1 MIPKESR
8 ITATRFI
15 GLSLMLLLITFGAN
29 ADEVTFTAEAPQSVS
44 TGSTFRVVFTLNAN
58 GERFKGPDFKGFDV
72 VSGPNQSTSQSFQM
86 INGNVNQSVTQQF
99 TYIVS
104 ASVAGTFEIR
114 PASITYKGKE
124 YKSNALQIAVSST
137 GASSSGGGSQG
148 NAQSQQRNQS
158 SGNQSNDG
166 TISGKDLFVRT
177 IVSKTNPT
185 VGEQITVT
193 YKIYTRIGVSNLNIT
208 SLPNISGFWSKDL
221 LESQKQIQQSTE
233 TIDGE
238 EYITAEIRK
247 QALFP
252 LKSGEVTIP
261 PIEMSVVAQVKSR
274 KKSRVRDPWFDAF
287 FNDPFFNSANQA
299 VEVPLKSN
307 AVKVNVRDLPSGKP
321 AEFSGAVGNYTLKS
335 TVDRTQLKANEAINL
350 RITISGT
357 GNIEMIDKLPIIFPP
372 DFDTYDPKVTSSL
385 QKGNTISGSKTFEYL
400 IIPRNAGSFT
410 INPVNFNYYD
420 LSENRYK
427 TLSTDSFSIEVAKG
441 DGTQSAVSYSGVD
454 QQDVQFVGTDI
465 RHIVL
470 PPFTLKNTGSHF
482 FGSPKYLVLLC
493 AIIIMTIVAQILLQK
508 RRKALGNTGLMR
520 LKKATGVA
528 RKRLKMAGI
537 HLKSGAETEFYN
549 EISHALWG
557 YLSDKFQIPLSE
569 LSTDSVND
577 ALLARKVNQE
587 LTDAF
592 TSTLHN
598 CEYAR
603 FAPGDKKANMEQ
615 IYSQALEVISRIE
628 RELR

>member
-1 MIPKESR
+1 MTPKESR
-8 ITATRFI
+8 ISAARFI
-15 GLSLMLLLITFGAN
+15 GLSLLMVLFAFAAK

-44 TGSTFRVVFTLNAN
+44 VGSTFRVVFTLNAN

-86 INGNVNQSVTQQF
+86 INGNVNQSVTLQF
-99 TYIVS
+99 TYIVT

-114 PASITYKGKE
+114 PATITYKGKE
-124 YKSNALQIAVSST
+124 YRSNAVQITVSSA
-137 GASSSGGGSQG
+137 GAASSGGGAQG
-148 NAQSQQRNQS
+148 NSQAQPRNQS
-158 SGNQSNDG
+158 SGNQNNDG
-166 TISGKDLFVRT
+166 AISGKDVYVRT

-185 VGEQITVT
+185 VGEQIIVT
-193 YKIYTRIGVSNLNIT
+193 YKIFTRVGVSNLNIT

-221 LESQKQIQQSTE
+221 LESQKQLQQSTE
-233 TIDGE
+233 TIDGQ

-247 QALFP
+247 LALFP

-261 PIEMSVVAQVKSR
+261 AIEMTVVAQVKSR

-287 FNDPFFNSANQA
+287 FNDPFFNSASQA

-307 AVKVNVRDLPSGKP
+307 TVKVNVRDLPAGKP
-321 AEFSGAVGNYTLKS
+321 ADFSGAVGNYTLKS
-335 TVDRTQLKANEAINL
+335 TVDRTQLKANEAVNL

-357 GNIEMIDKLPIIFPP
+357 GNIEMIDKLPIVFPP
-372 DFDTYDPKVTSSL
+372 DFDTYDPKVTSNV

-410 INPVNFNYYD
+410 INPVNFIYYD

-427 TLSTDSFSIEVAKG
+427 TLSTESFAIDVAKG
-441 DGTQSAVSYSGVD
+441 DGTQSSVSYSGVD

-465 RHIVL
+465 RHIEL
-470 PPFTLKNTGSHF
+470 PPFALKNTGSHF
-482 FGSPKYLVLLC
+482 FGSPKYLLLLS
-493 AIIIMTIVAQILLQK
+493 AILLLSIMAQILLYQ
-508 RRKALGNTGLMR
+508 RRKTRGNTGLMR
-520 LKKATGVA
+520 LKRATGVA

-537 HLKSGAETEFYN
+537 HLKADAETEFYN

-569 LSTDSVND
+569 LSTDSVNE
-577 ALLARKVNQE
+577 ALAARKVNQE

-592 TSTLHN
+592 TGTLHN

-615 IYSQALEVISRIE
+615 IYSQALEAISRIE